1 MPSIPILTTKVANQP
16 AKQNQRSELTQSADA
31 LKRKNSVPAVSA
43 LLKTKQ
49 QSTQSNQSSALDYI
63 QQSGRWLVDVPLSIL
78 SEHSSWTY
86 SGNWQGGFDCAL
98 WLRTPA
104 GLQHPLH
111 LVLKYIDSSGEKILQ
126 IDRCQTG
133 GHRTV
138 LLNGSVTLSVTGRV
152 RDMGLYLLGAH
163 DTIAAVEEW
172 HMTPQQRR
180 GR

>member
-16 AKQNQRSELTQSADA
+16 NKQNQRQEVNQPGDT
-31 LKRKNSVPAVSA
+31 LKRKGSMTAVNA
-43 LLKTKQ
+43 PVKTKQ
-49 QSTQSNQSSALDYI
+49 QAAQGSQSSALEYI
-63 QQSGRWLVDVPLSIL
+63 QQSGRWLVDIPLSVL
-78 SEHSSWTY
+78 SEHSSWIYT
-86 SGNWQGGFDCAL
+86 GNWQGGFDCAL

-104 GLQHPLH
+104 GLPHPLH

-133 GHRTV
+133 SHRTV
-138 LLNGSVTLSVTGRV
+138 LLNGSITLSVAGRV

-163 DTIAAVEEW
+163 DTIVAVEEW
-172 HMTPQQRR
+172 HITPQQRR